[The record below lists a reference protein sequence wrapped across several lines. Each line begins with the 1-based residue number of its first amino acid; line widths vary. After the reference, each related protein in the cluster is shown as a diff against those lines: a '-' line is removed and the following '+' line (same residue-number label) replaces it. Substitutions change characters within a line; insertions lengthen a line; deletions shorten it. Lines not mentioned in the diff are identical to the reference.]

1 MKIAA
6 GAAVSLFGLRGIL
19 AIMDGLGRHKEAD
32 NTSGVPCAALDEIA
46 DIYRFVPVGMG
57 LFSLDYYYLRVNE
70 RMAEFNG
77 IPAEQHI
84 NRTIFEVVPDVAHI
98 TKARIDEVREAR
110 AALPRRIIDRQNPVT
125 GDLNSYAV
133 HWYPV
138 FGTDGEVQAVGVIAE
153 DITTERQH
161 EKMLQHI
168 ARELQHRVRN
178 TLANV
183 VALVD
188 QATRSTRGPAQT
200 LSVLKS
206 RIGAL
211 AKTHGRLTETN
222 WGPTSLLALLRQELS
237 EVYGT
242 DAVTLEGED
251 LMMTAQTALA
261 FSMALHEMAANAM
274 HYGALAKA
282 GGHIAVHWNT
292 AVSDDG
298 RDLLCFNWKES
309 GGLTPQD
316 DRVAGFGTRLIDAS
330 IKTSLNGNIDRHWEE
345 DGLRYQFAIPLKLI
359 RGG

>member
-1 MKIAA
+1 MEI
-6 GAAVSLFGLRGIL
+6 LRGIL
-19 AIMDGLGRHKEAD
+19 AIMDGIERHKDHHIDAD
-32 NTSGVPCAALDEIA
+32 AAPGLPCIALDEIA
-46 DIYRFVPVGMG
+46 DIYRFVPVGMA
-57 LFSLDYYYLRVNE
+57 LFSTDYYYLRVNE
-70 RMAEFNG
+70 RIAEFNG
-77 IPAEQHI
+77 VSVDEHI
-84 NRTIFEVVPDVAHI
+84 GRSIFEVVPDVADM
-98 TKARIDEVREAR
+98 TKLRIDTVCESRV
-110 AALPRRIIDRQNPVT
+110 ALPRQIIDRVNPVT
-125 GDLNSYAV
+125 GDMSSYGV

-138 FGTDGEVQAVGVIAE
+138 FSADGSVQAVGAIAE
-153 DITTERQH
+153 DITLQRQH

-222 WGPTSLLALLRQELS
+222 WGPTSLLDLLRQELS
-237 EVYGT
+237 DVYGT
-242 DAVTLEGED
+242 DAVTLKGED
-251 LMMTAQTALA
+251 MKMTAQTALA

-274 HYGALAKA
+274 HYGALASA
-282 GGHIAVHWNT
+282 GGHIAVHWHT
-292 AVSDDG
+292 AIADNGDE
-298 RDLLCFNWKES
+298 LLCFNWKES
-309 GGLTPQD
+309 GGLCPQD

-330 IKTSLNGNIDRHWEE
+330 IKTSLNGDLERHWED
-345 DGLRYQFAIPLKLI
+345 DGLRYKFAIPLKLI

>member
-1 MKIAA
+1 MEGLELRI
-6 GAAVSLFGLRGIL
+6 GADSAC
-19 AIMDGLGRHKEAD
+19 
-32 NTSGVPCAALDEIA
+32 GVPCAALDEIA

-77 IPAEQHI
+77 MPADQHI
-84 NRTIFEVVPDVAHI
+84 NRSIYEVVPDVADL
-98 TKARIDEVREAR
+98 TKLRIDEVREAR
-110 AALPRRIIDRQNPVT
+110 AALPRRIIDRKNPVT
-125 GDLNSYAV
+125 GDINSYAV

-138 FGTDGEVQAVGVIAE
+138 FGKDGEVQAVGSIAE

-222 WGPTSLLALLRQELS
+222 WGPTSLVALLRQELS

-251 LMMTAQTALA
+251 VMMTAQTALA

-274 HYGALAKA
+274 HYGALAKS
-282 GGHIAVHWNT
+282 GGRIAVDWRR

-298 RDLLCFNWKES
+298 HDLLCFHWKES
-309 GGLTPQD
+309 GGLVPQD
-316 DRVAGFGTRLIDAS
+316 NRVAGFGTRLIDAS
-330 IKTSLNGNIDRHWEE
+330 IKTSLNGTLERHWEE
-345 DGLRYQFAIPLKLI
+345 DGLRYNFAIPLKLI
-359 RGG
+359 SGQ